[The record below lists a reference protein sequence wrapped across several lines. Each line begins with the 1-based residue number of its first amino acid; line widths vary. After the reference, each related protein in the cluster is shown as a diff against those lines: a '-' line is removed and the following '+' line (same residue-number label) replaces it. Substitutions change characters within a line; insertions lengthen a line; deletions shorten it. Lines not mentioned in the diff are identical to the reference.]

1 METKKTVQTSLI
13 ILLIM
18 LIIGFI
24 YGFFTMFL
32 PEVLV
37 SRSYPLYTGLSWTDF
52 KITDPV
58 LANYILIM
66 LRFTGG
72 GALACALGAGIVLFT
87 AYRKVEKWA
96 WYFMLVVSIIVW
108 GNTLIGNIAY
118 KNPVTITICVVGLLL
133 VAIALIISARAFLGE
148 KKE

>member
-1 METKKTVQTSLI
+1 MGTKKSVQISFVL
-13 ILLIM
+13 LLIVT
-18 LIIGFI
+18 IIGFI
-24 YGFFTMFL
+24 YGFFAAFL

-52 KITDPV
+52 KIADPV

-66 LRFTGG
+66 LRFAGG
-72 GALACALGAGIVLFT
+72 GALAIALGNVIVLFT

-96 WYFMLVVSIIVW
+96 WYFVLVVSIIVW

-118 KNPVTITICVVGLLL
+118 KNPVTITICIVGLLL
-133 VAIALIISARAFLGE
+133 VAIALIISAKDFLGE

>member
-1 METKKTVQTSLI
+1 METKKSVQTSLI

-24 YGFFTMFL
+24 YGILVTFL

-37 SRSYPLYTGLSWTDF
+37 SKSYPLYTGLSWADF
-52 KITDPV
+52 KTTDPV

-66 LRFTGG
+66 LRFAGG
-72 GALACALGAGIVLFT
+72 GALASAIGGAIVLFN
-87 AYRKVEKWA
+87 AYRKGEKWA

-133 VAIALIISARAFLGE
+133 AVVALIISAKDFLGE
-148 KKE
+148 KRA

>member
-1 METKKTVQTSLI
+1 MA
-13 ILLIM
+13 
-18 LIIGFI
+18 
-24 YGFFTMFL
+24 
-32 PEVLV
+32 
-37 SRSYPLYTGLSWTDF
+37 
-52 KITDPV
+52 DPV

-72 GALACALGAGIVLFT
+72 GALACAIGAGIVLFN

-133 VAIALIISARAFLGE
+133 AAVALIISAKDFLGE